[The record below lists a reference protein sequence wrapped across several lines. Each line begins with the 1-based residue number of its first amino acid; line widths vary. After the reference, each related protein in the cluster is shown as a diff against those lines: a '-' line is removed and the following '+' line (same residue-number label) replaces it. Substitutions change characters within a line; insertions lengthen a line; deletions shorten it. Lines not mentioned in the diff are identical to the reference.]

1 MDRKHIAITAA
12 VAAAAVILVGGIGL
26 ACTGLLN
33 GEPDKAT
40 PENSLPST
48 DKPVQDA
55 KQQISAP
62 DESGDAVQPLPSTEG
77 SSGAAASGEGP
88 EAAGD
93 QPAPESGNENSGG
106 NSADNTVDF
115 GSPGSD
121 NPSDEQKPP
130 AEQSPSGDG
139 ERWTGYY

>member
-1 MDRKHIAITAA
+1 MERKHIAITAA

-62 DESGDAVQPLPSTEG
+62 DESGDAVPVSYTHLKQFGEITKYNAVVTLADDLSSEEQRRIDDLLDDG
-77 SSGAAASGEGP
+77 SLCLLYTSRC
-88 EAAGD
+88 
-93 QPAPESGNENSGG
+93 
-106 NSADNTVDF
+106 V
-115 GSPGSD
+115 
-121 NPSDEQKPP
+121 
-130 AEQSPSGDG
+130 
-139 ERWTGYY
+139 